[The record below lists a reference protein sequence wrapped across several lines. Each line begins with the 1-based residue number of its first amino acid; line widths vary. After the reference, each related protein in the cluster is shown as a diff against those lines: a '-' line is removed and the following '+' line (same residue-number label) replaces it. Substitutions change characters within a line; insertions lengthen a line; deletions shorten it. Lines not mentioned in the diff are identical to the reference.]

1 MDVATLY
8 ERATERWGALDVA
21 FDAFAAFVQV
31 RIPDG
36 DLGEGAIDLYLTC
49 ACTAGDAKA
58 VARFEHEFFG
68 TAREAVRRI
77 APEHAIV
84 DEALQLL
91 RVRLFVASGKEP
103 GIAGYAGRGSLAGW
117 VRIAATRIAL
127 TLLRGRRSDGGEQ
140 ELERFIA
147 PQPDPELELN
157 KRRYGAEANA
167 ALREAFGGLTA
178 RERNLLRQHFVDGLG
193 IDQLGKLYG
202 VHRATAA
209 RWLDKARRSLER
221 ATRQL
226 LKQRLG
232 NIGGSTIDSILQMVQ
247 SDLHVS
253 LGTNRSKH

>member
-1 MDVATLY
+1 MY
-8 ERATERWGALDVA
+8 ERAIERWGKLDVTLDT
-21 FDAFAAFVQV
+21 FSAFVHA
-31 RIPDG
+31 RIPAG
-36 DLGEGAIDLYLTC
+36 DPNDGAIDLYLTC
-49 ACTAGDAKA
+49 ACTVGDAKA
-58 VARFEHEFFG
+58 VARFEQEFFG
-68 TAREAVRRI
+68 TARDAIRRI
-77 APEHAIV
+77 APEHAVV

-91 RVRLFVASGKEP
+91 RVRLFVGSGKEP
-103 GIAGYAGRGSLAGW
+103 GIGGYAGRGSLAGW

-127 TLLRGRRSDGGEQ
+127 TLLRGRRADGNEQ

-167 ALREAFGGLTA
+167 ALREAFGLLTA

-202 VHRATAA
+202 VHRATTA

-232 NIGGSTIDSILQMVQ
+232 DIGVSTVDSILQMVQ
-247 SDLHVS
+247 SELHLS
-253 LGTNRSKH
+253 LATYRSKQ